1 MFKKALF
8 IVFTCIFIAGMA
20 LSACSTQSKIESDTL
35 LDPSPTALPEAN
47 EEGQESQA
55 EGGMIRVIDALGRT
69 IELARLP
76 QRIVIPGKANWMPG
90 HVLYMFPEAAERVLA
105 MESRKGSASD
115 FLPLIDPSFN
125 EKPYLEKDAAAEQIA
140 PLNPDAIVMKSY
152 LAETL
157 GEPLELL
164 QFPVIYVDLET
175 PEQFFRDL
183 ATLGQL
189 LGNEARAQ
197 EIEAYYQVRI
207 DRIEQGVSGADRP
220 RVLVLQ
226 HSSSGEEVAFEI
238 PPAAWMQTI
247 QVEMA
252 GGTPVWMEASQG
264 GGWTVVNLEQIAAW
278 NPDIIFV
285 IAFRADP
292 DALVEELKADPKW
305 QALQAVQN
313 EKLYGFP
320 LDIYGWDLPDPRW
333 ILGLTW
339 AATKIHPDRFADVD
353 MMQEVYD
360 FFSQMYGMDQA
371 AVDEHILPVL
381 KGDL

>member
-1 MFKKALF
+1 M
-8 IVFTCIFIAGMA
+8 
-20 LSACSTQSKIESDTL
+20 
-35 LDPSPTALPEAN
+35 
-47 EEGQESQA
+47 EGIQ
-55 EGGMIRVIDALGRT
+55 VTDALGRV
-69 IELARLP
+69 IILPNLP

-90 HVLYMFPEAAERVLA
+90 HVLYMFPEAAERVMA
-105 MESRKGSASD
+105 MEARKGSASD

-125 EKPYLEKDAAAEQIA
+125 EKPHLEKDAAAEQIA

-164 QFPVIYVDLET
+164 QFPVVYVDLET

-189 LGNEARAQ
+189 LGNEARAR
-197 EIEAYYQVRI
+197 EIEDYYQARI
-207 DRIEQGVSGADRP
+207 DRIAQRVSEADRP
-220 RVLVLQ
+220 GVLVLQ
-226 HSSSGEEVAFEI
+226 YSSSGEQVAFEV
-238 PPAAWMQTI
+238 PPAEWMQTI

-252 GGTPVWMEASQG
+252 GGNPVWTEASQG
-264 GGWTVVNLEQIAAW
+264 GGWTVVSLEQIAAW
-278 NPDIIFV
+278 DPDIIF
-285 IAFRADP
+285 IITFRGDP
-292 DALVEELKADPKW
+292 DALVEKLKADPTW
-305 QALQAVQN
+305 QSLQAVQN

-339 AATKIHPDRFADVD
+339 TATKIHPDSFADID
-353 MMQEVYD
+353 MMQEMYD
-360 FFSQMYGMDQA
+360 FFEQMYGMDQA
-371 AVDEHILPVL
+371 AVEEHILPVL

>member
-1 MFKKALF
+1 MLKKS
-8 IVFTCIFIAGMA
+8 FTILIAGVLLTSLA
-20 LSACSTQSKIESDTL
+20 LSACASGSENVVQSQSQ
-35 LDPSPTALPEAN
+35 PSPTVLAGEL
-47 EEGQESQA
+47 ESNTPQA
-55 EGGMIRVIDALGRT
+55 EEDVIRITDALGRT
-69 IELARLP
+69 IELP
-76 QRIVIPGKANWMPG
+76 HPPERIVIPGKANWMPG

-105 MESRKGSASD
+105 MEARRGNASD

-125 EKPYLEKDAAAEQIA
+125 EKPHLEKDAAAEQIV

-164 QFPVIYVDLET
+164 QFPVIYIDLET

-189 LGNEARAQ
+189 LGNEARVQ
-197 EIEAYYQVRI
+197 EIEAYYQTRI
-207 DRIEQGVSGADRP
+207 ERIEQGISGADHP
-220 RVLVLQ
+220 GVLVLQ
-226 HSSSGEEVAFEI
+226 HSSSGEEVAFEV
-238 PPAAWMQTI
+238 PPTGWMQTI

-252 GGTPVWMEASQG
+252 GGAPVWTEASQS
-264 GGWTVVNLEQIAAW
+264 GGWTVVSLEQIAAW
-278 NPDIIFV
+278 DPDIIFV
-285 IAFRADP
+285 IDFRGDP
-292 DALVEELKADPKW
+292 DALVEELKADPTW

-320 LDIYGWDLPDPRW
+320 LDLYGWDLPDPRW

-339 AATKIHPDRFADVD
+339 AATKIHPDRFTDVD
-353 MMQEVYD
+353 MMQEMYD